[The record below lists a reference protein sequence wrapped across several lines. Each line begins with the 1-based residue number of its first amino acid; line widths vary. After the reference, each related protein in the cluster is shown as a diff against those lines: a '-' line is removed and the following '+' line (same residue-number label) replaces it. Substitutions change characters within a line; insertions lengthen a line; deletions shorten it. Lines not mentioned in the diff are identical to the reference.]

1 MHIVNKVKAEFFLFF
16 GKLLHLKYIVSLEI
30 NDVLNLQPTG
40 RLKCMWSSFYD
51 PESPLQEY
59 IFSLGTAEGLSNVIS
74 EVSLPANTTWFQTDG
89 KVFKCIGTDLYS
101 ILII

>member
-1 MHIVNKVKAEFFLFF
+1 MKLKQIFLLF
-16 GKLLHLKYIVSLEI
+16 GKILNLKHIVSLEI

-40 RLKCMWSSFYD
+40 RLKCTWSSFYD
-51 PESPLQEY
+51 QESPLQEY

-89 KVFKCIGTDLYS
+89 RVFRFIGTDLYN
-101 ILII
+101 

>member
-1 MHIVNKVKAEFFLFF
+1 MKH
-16 GKLLHLKYIVSLEI
+16 IVSLEI

-40 RLKCMWSSFYD
+40 RLKCTWSSFYD
-51 PESPLQEY
+51 LESPLQEY

-89 KVFKCIGTDLYS
+89 RVFKFIGTDLYN
-101 ILII
+101 